1 MVTSFVANSLIGN
14 AGGGGKASGAKP
26 RAKHSAASRH
36 PKLIASYILEVLVAN
51 CFFIKL
57 SLMAVLVIKICS
69 SGNLSAQSIRLFA
82 MRIS

>member
-1 MVTSFVANSLIGN
+1 MSTSFVVNSLMGK
-14 AGGGGKASGAKP
+14 AGGGKASGAKP
-26 RAKHSAASRH
+26 QAKRIAASRH
-36 PKLIASYILEVLVAN
+36 PKLIANYVLEVLVAN

-57 SLMAVLVIKICS
+57 PLMAVLVIKICS

>member
-1 MVTSFVANSLIGN
+1 MLTSFVVNSLMGK
-14 AGGGGKASGAKP
+14 AGGGKASGAKH
-26 RAKHSAASRH
+26 RAKRVAASWH
-36 PKLIASYILEVLVAN
+36 PKLIASYVLEALVAN

-69 SGNLSAQSIRLFA
+69 SGNLSARSIRLFA